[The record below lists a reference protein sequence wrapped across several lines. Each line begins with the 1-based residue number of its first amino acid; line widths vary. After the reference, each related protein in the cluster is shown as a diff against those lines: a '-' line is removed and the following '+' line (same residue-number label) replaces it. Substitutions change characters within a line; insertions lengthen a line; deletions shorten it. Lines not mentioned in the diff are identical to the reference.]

1 MWTSNS
7 SEVLS
12 VNLEKNTVQKAFD
25 RATYSLFGNK
35 DQDFSNNEV
44 ITQDIN
50 WWFLHPFF
58 PLAHD
63 KFHFLYPEGLIPNLT
78 MGHVS
83 FIVMGEERA
92 TI

>member
-50 WWFLHPFF
+50 
-58 PLAHD
+58 
-63 KFHFLYPEGLIPNLT
+63 
-78 MGHVS
+78 
-83 FIVMGEERA
+83 
-92 TI
+92 